1 MQAIYDGLKE
11 KNPICGKC
19 MGSLTHISDKQSPA
33 VQAADLLASLCKDAF
48 EITLSGAAQN
58 PKLEEL

>member
-1 MQAIYDGLKE
+1 M
-11 KNPICGKC
+11 
-19 MGSLTHISDKQSPA
+19 

-58 PKLEEL
+58 PKLEELQSWDNMRISYWDKKYMMDIADKNIPKKPR